1 MERKLLSLP
10 SFFVLLLVAGIAF
23 LAAPV
28 VDVHAA
34 APTVAS
40 AELINPTGSAPAP
53 DSAEDAITTAGKAD
67 VVVIKLT
74 AANPP
79 EVTSAGPP
87 AVTAANGFGAE
98 DIIVTVTNSVE
109 GADPP
114 SPYRLHSSKISIRAL
129 EDDDTVP
136 GESTASPTVD
146 NVWFVVNVD
155 VPDNGTGTMIVQV
168 AASGANG
175 SSFREAASPNAVYS
189 NTANLPAAG
198 ATNTVHYNTHNP
210 APTVT
215 VNWTA
220 GAATDRTP
228 MSNAAPFEVTFAI
241 ADTADFST
249 VPTFVAANI
258 AVVGGMVNSVGPVTQ
273 GADKKAYSANAF
285 ITPDDDADH
294 VVVGVKADV
303 VTDAGGAK
311 NVAVPTTL
319 DDDGAVDDA
328 KALKVTVD
336 TDVPMV
342 KITPA
347 LTLPDTTKGV
357 SKDNVVTSIAVT
369 FEIQEGTPLATIQRA
384 ALVGEEGDELE
395 QGSSASDQDITVTG
409 GTLSDFQLKP
419 AQYQAIYTATIT
431 PAATAEDVVI
441 TVKADAVKD
450 RAGNGSPQATMT
462 VDTGYEPGDASGDG
476 TQDTGIGAALTGSD
490 RGFSFTFDSDNPA
503 PTATNRFVVL
513 AKSGAESDNGLTGT
527 NVIDIKDEAWEDL
540 ADFLAYDGGTIDLIG
555 PTGTVKNT
563 LIINEIMWGGDAYL
577 SDPTRSQWIELY
589 NATTTRGTAT
599 GSIANGPWKIQFHA
613 GITPR
618 TAASTLSDSFS
629 NRELGNAHWDIPN
642 VSGGKYGQSGR
653 TKLTPGTA
661 GSLRDLVSMRR
672 KTDYDKVEKNDHK
685 AAGAANDQAN
695 RDEQVKGIPDGAL
708 AGSWEASTS
717 RVNMSGTRKG
727 TPGARHVVVV
737 GTTGISKSVVFN
749 EIANRS
755 DKKFD
760 WIELYNPGSADVK
773 INNWVLSKVTA
784 VDKDDKLFKFESDE
798 NIVVPAKGF
807 LLVVNEDP
815 SETALAAG
823 ANVNN
828 PNSKA
833 NNLPTKVYVNSGLD
847 IPEKDYLLI
856 LRTEEKLKSHEKIVD
871 IGGHL
876 GALDLTH
883 ANSATELWPLK
894 AWKRIKDDDLGQNND
909 KTWVRDKGKDLYHAD
924 AWKSDGGVTGLGIDR
939 NPDSDHGPT
948 SGTPGFDNGAI
959 KDKVKDLT
967 ASDPVVISEIMFGT
981 GSSGR
986 RVPQWIELFNPST
999 TQAVKLNAWRLEV
1012 RNTNDASE
1020 SLNVELSYT
1029 LILPDVRV
1037 LPKQTVLI
1045 VSSSIGE
1052 ATRNRFP
1059 SDRIINLWSNRSFR
1073 DITEATSPRDPVLSS
1088 VGFYMK
1094 LSDPDKKVVDEV
1106 GNIDGTRRS
1115 DDTPAWTLPGGNLE
1129 EGGRASI
1136 IRREGTF
1143 GNGTEKD
1150 AWISAAATDFAG
1162 KVGIKELYYG
1172 DEDDIGTPGYRTG
1185 GPLPVQLSSFYSKR
1199 NDAGAVV
1206 ITWSTESELDN
1217 AGFNILRSLSRVGE
1231 FTRINAQLIPGAG
1244 TTGEKNTYTWT
1255 DTSARPNVVYY
1266 YQIEDVSLDGEH
1278 RTLRTTRLRGYVGAA
1293 GKATTIWGELK
1304 SRD

>member
-28 VDVHAA
+28 VELHAG
-34 APTVAS
+34 V
-40 AELINPTGSAPAP
+40 
-53 DSAEDAITTAGKAD
+53 
-67 VVVIKLT
+67 
-74 AANPP
+74 
-79 EVTSAGPP
+79 
-87 AVTAANGFGAE
+87 
-98 DIIVTVTNSVE
+98 
-109 GADPP
+109 
-114 SPYRLHSSKISIRAL
+114 
-129 EDDDTVP
+129 
-136 GESTASPTVD
+136 
-146 NVWFVVNVD
+146 
-155 VPDNGTGTMIVQV
+155 
-168 AASGANG
+168 
-175 SSFREAASPNAVYS
+175 
-189 NTANLPAAG
+189 
-198 ATNTVHYNTHNP
+198 
-210 APTVT
+210 PTVT
-215 VNWTA
+215 VARTTPATGTA
-220 GAATDRTP
+220 SSGNLVFRITFSEAVKVTGETPSGGSAVEAGDGFGIEDIEVKFAPASTPAGRTETSLRDARASELAKADATNTLGVGTIFTVTLALPSNENGTATVSIRPAGAGAEQSAFESSADSMAFADGGTTTIGIPYATFDGDDPEVEIEAPEEANADAFLVTFNFTDTGHGFGDAGPTFAKSSIKVTGDDIDISATAVGELSRVTEITPATTPKSYTAQAYVTAPSGVSELIIGVVEDAVTDSSGNGNAAIPHTKSGTPPAADSNAAVVSVDTVKPFVDTVLAATETNDDDVATSISVTFNIKEGSASGAATLLSALGTGTGE
-228 MSNAAPFEVTFAI
+228 NAIVKTEV
-241 ADTADFST
+241 D
-249 VPTFVAANI
+249 VE
-258 AVVGGMVNSVGPVTQ
+258 GGTISDVTQ
-273 GADKKAYSANAF
+273 KGATF
-285 ITPDDDADH
+285 DA
-294 VVVGVKADV
+294 V
-303 VTDAGGAK
+303 
-311 NVAVPTTL
+311 
-319 DDDGAVDDA
+319 
-328 KALKVTVD
+328 
-336 TDVPMV
+336 
-342 KITPA
+342 
-347 LTLPDTTKGV
+347 
-357 SKDNVVTSIAVT
+357 
-369 FEIQEGTPLATIQRA
+369 FE
-384 ALVGEEGDELE
+384 
-395 QGSSASDQDITVTG
+395 
-409 GTLSDFQLKP
+409 
-419 AQYQAIYTATIT
+419 ATIT
-431 PAATAEDVVI
+431 PSATAENVKV
-441 TVKADAVKD
+441 TVQADALKD
-450 RAGNGSPQATMT
+450 LAGNGNAPAVKSIPTGYDPE
-462 VDTGYEPGDASGDG
+462 DTGGDDQPAS
-476 TQDTGIGAALTGSD
+476 TGVGADLTGGK
-490 RGFSFTFDSDNPA
+490 RGFTFPLPA
-503 PTATNRFVVL
+503 IDATNRFVVL
-513 AKSGAESDNGLTGT
+513 AKSNMSADNGLSVPGL
-527 NVIDIKDEAWEDL
+527 IDIDDRYWKDL
-540 ADFLAYDGGTIDLIG
+540 ADFLAYDGGTIYLIG
-555 PTGTVKNT
+555 PAGTTKHDLV
-563 LIINEIMWGGDAYL
+563 INEIMWGGDAYL
-577 SDPTRSQWIELY
+577 SDSTRSQWIELY
-589 NATTTRGTAT
+589 NTKTTKGDAT
-599 GSIANGPWKIQFHA
+599 GQIDASTTNKATWWTIEFRA
-613 GITPR
+613 GIGPSTPP
-618 TAASTLSDSFS
+618 ANMSDSFS
-629 NRELGNAHWDIPN
+629 NRELGNAHWEIPN

-653 TKLTPGTA
+653 TQLTPGTP

-672 KTDYDKVEKNDHK
+672 KTDYAKVEKENHK
-685 AAGAANDQAN
+685 TDPTEN
-695 RDEQVKGIPDGAL
+695 RTEQLKGIPDGAL

-727 TPGARHVVVV
+727 TPGAQHVIVV

-760 WIELYNPGSADVK
+760 WIELYNPGSSDVK

-784 VDKDDKLFKFESDE
+784 VDKDEKLVKFESDE

-833 NNLPTKVYVNSGLD
+833 NNLPTKVYVNPGLD
-847 IPEKDYLLI
+847 IPTDKYLLI
-856 LRTEEKLKSHEKIVD
+856 LRTEEKLGSHEKIVD

-876 GALDLTH
+876 AGLTLVH
-883 ANSATELWPLK
+883 AGSATELWPLK
-894 AWKRIKDDDLGQNND
+894 AWKRIKEDDLKQDDN
-909 KTWVRDKGKDLYHAD
+909 KTWVRDKGKDLYHGD
-924 AWKSDGGVTGLGIDR
+924 AWKLDGGVTGLGIDR
-939 NPDSDHGPT
+939 SPDSDHGPT

-967 ASDPVVISEIMFGT
+967 ESTPVVISEIMFGT

-986 RVPQWIELFNPST
+986 RVPQWIELYNPSDM
-999 TQAVKLNAWRLEV
+999 QAVKLNSWRLEV
-1012 RNTNDASE
+1012 RNTNDPSE

-1088 VGFYMK
+1088 VGFYIK
-1094 LSDPDKKVVDEV
+1094 LSDPEKQVVDEV

-1115 DDTPAWTLPGGNLE
+1115 DDTPDWILPGGNLE
-1129 EGGRASI
+1129 EGGRASM

-1143 GNGTEKD
+1143 NDGTIRD
-1150 AWISAAATDFAG
+1150 SWISAAATNFAG

-1172 DEDDIGTPGYRTG
+1172 DEDDVGTPGYRAG